1 MNKNKQFHLLGAV
14 IATGLLSFSG
24 VLIETAM
31 NVTFPQLITEF
42 GLSTSKIQWVT
53 TIYLLAIAIII
64 PLSSYFNQRFSSRK
78 LFISGN
84 LLFFLGVLINCFSP
98 NFPLLLAGRLLQGV
112 GTGIALPL
120 MFHLILTKA
129 PLEKRGMM
137 MGLGTVTT
145 SIAPA
150 IGPTYG
156 GIISN
161 ALDWRYIYIFLLPLI
176 VVSLIIGLSSLP
188 EEKKQMTKKLALRP
202 VLALSVMF
210 FVFISA
216 LSAEQILTFVILFI
230 VGILSALLFV
240 YYNRKETLIEL
251 AILRHHKFVALLFTL
266 LVYQGL
272 LLGLSFILPNFIQVS
287 AGYSSAVAGLFMFPG
302 ALVGAILAPI
312 SGKILD
318 QVGANK
324 PITFGLLTASF
335 GIILLFVFLPTQSLI
350 LLLIAHIVM
359 MLGLG
364 VSYSNLMTS
373 SLSTLS
379 SEELSDGNALV
390 NTSQQFIGAI
400 ATALVANILSVF
412 QHAQGFKEGT
422 QFGTSVILLMFFV
435 LVILGLFASYSA
447 LKNKKN

>member
-42 GLSTSKIQWVT
+42 GLSTSKIQWVA

-188 EEKKQMTKKLALRP
+188 EEKKQTTKKLALRP

-287 AGYSSAVAGLFMFPG
+287 AGYSFSCGWTLYVSRSSCWSNPRSDFWENFGSGWCEETNHLWFINCKLWYHFTFCFPTNAITYFIIDCAYRYDAWAGC
-302 ALVGAILAPI
+302 
-312 SGKILD
+312 
-318 QVGANK
+318 
-324 PITFGLLTASF
+324 
-335 GIILLFVFLPTQSLI
+335 FLQQL
-350 LLLIAHIVM
+350 
-359 MLGLG
+359 
-364 VSYSNLMTS
+364 N
-373 SLSTLS
+373 
-379 SEELSDGNALV
+379 D
-390 NTSQQFIGAI
+390 QQFKHTFIGR
-400 ATALVANILSVF
+400 ALRRKCI
-412 QHAQGFKEGT
+412 G
-422 QFGTSVILLMFFV
+422 
-435 LVILGLFASYSA
+435 
-447 LKNKKN
+447 